1 MRTQIISELEQI
13 EREEQVKIIFAC
25 EAGSRAWGL
34 HSNDSDFDVRF
45 FYIHHTDW
53 YLSIEHKRDVISKP
67 VSDLLDI
74 SGWDIRKAL
83 QLYKKSNPSIF
94 EWLQSSIVYA
104 EHDQVMKGFRKMI
117 SYAFSEKKCMYHYL
131 HMAKRNYHNI
141 LSKESVTAKQYLQ
154 IIQPL
159 LCCKWIEMHHSPPP
173 VQFQKMM
180 YATISKEGLIE
191 EIAKLINMK
200 RKDVISRGDSK
211 TLVQCIEQLLITIE
225 RVVHNQPASKCEKYE
240 PFNQIFL
247 NALQEFWGYDKNNSF

>member
-1 MRTQIISELEQI
+1 MRAQIISELEHI
-13 EREEQVKIIFAC
+13 ERDEQVKIIFAC

-34 HSNDSDFDVRF
+34 QSNDSDFDVRF

-53 YLSIEHKRDVISKP
+53 YLSIEHKRDVINKP
-67 VSDLLDI
+67 ISDLLDI

-94 EWLQSSIVYA
+94 EWLKSSIIYA
-104 EHDQVMKGFRKMI
+104 EHDQVMKDFRKMI
-117 SYAFSEKKCMYHYL
+117 PYAFSEKKCMYHYL

-159 LCCKWIEMHHSPPP
+159 LCCKWIEMYHSPPSG
-173 VQFQKMM
+173 QFRKIM
-180 YATISKEGLIE
+180 YATIPKEGLIE
-191 EIAKLINMK
+191 EIANLIYMK
-200 RKDVISRGDSK
+200 RKGIIEVGNSK
-211 TLVQCIEQLLITIE
+211 TLVQFIEQQLITIE
-225 RVVHNQPASKCEKYE
+225 RVVQTQLASKCEKYE

-247 NALQEFWGYDKNNSF
+247 NALQEIWGYDKNNSF